1 VKLAE
6 IALSDPDAYVERFP
20 YEWFDELRRSDPVHW
35 QEDPHE
41 GVPFWAVTK
50 HADVVYVSRHPDTF
64 SSFERTSLFRE
75 PVDDNDLHENQLMMV
90 NQDPPAHTRL
100 RSIVNKGFTP
110 RMVGRLEARIREF
123 CHAIVDRAEEMG
135 EGDFVRWVS
144 AELPLEVIAEI
155 MGCPLE
161 ERDQIFD
168 LSNRL
173 IGFDDPE
180 FQTTL
185 DDARVAAAEMY
196 LFSDRLRL
204 EREKDPKEDVVT
216 KLAQAEVD
224 GHKLDELEFNLFFLL
239 LTVAGN
245 ETTRNAISHGMLAFL
260 DHPEEW
266 ERLRADRSLLES
278 AADEVI
284 RWAHPVVQFRRT
296 ATTDVE
302 LRGKQIRKGDKVVVY
317 YASANRDEDVFD
329 DPYRF
334 DIGRSP
340 NPHVS
345 FGGGGPHFCLG
356 AHLAKLEVQVMF
368 DVLADRLPDIRLD
381 GPVRRLRSNFIN
393 GIKQMP
399 VRFTG
404 SGAANG

>member
-35 QEDPHE
+35 QSDPHE

-50 HADVVYVSRHPDTF
+50 HADVVYVSRHPETF

-260 DHPEEW
+260 DNPEEW
-266 ERLRADRSLLES
+266 ERLRADRSLLET

-296 ATTDVE
+296 AMTDVE

-317 YASANRDEDVFD
+317 YASANRDEEVFD

-368 DVLADRLPDIRLD
+368 DVLADRLPNIQLD

-393 GIKQMP
+393 GIKEMP
-399 VRFTG
+399 VSFTG
-404 SGAANG
+404 

>member
-6 IALSDPDAYVERFP
+6 ITLSDPDAYVERFP
-20 YEWFDELRRSDPVHW
+20 YQWFDELRRSDPVHW

-50 HADVVYVSRHPDTF
+50 HADVVHVSRHPEIF

-100 RSIVNKGFTP
+100 RSLVNKGFTP

-123 CHAIVDRAEEMG
+123 CHAIVDRAEELG

-144 AELPLEVIAEI
+144 AELPLEVIAEV

-180 FQTTL
+180 FQTSV

-196 LFSDRLRL
+196 MFSDRLRL
-204 EREKDPKEDVVT
+204 EREKDPQEDVVT

-284 RWAHPVVQFRRT
+284 RWAHPVIQFRRT
-296 ATTDVE
+296 ATVDTE
-302 LRGKQIRKGDKVVVY
+302 LRGTQIRKGDKVVVY
-317 YASANRDEDVFD
+317 YASANRDEEVFA

-334 DIGRSP
+334 DIGRHP

-368 DVLADRLPDIRLD
+368 DVLADRLPNIELT
-381 GPVRRLRSNFIN
+381 GPARRLRSNFIN
-393 GIKQMP
+393 GIKEMP
-399 VRFTG
+399 VRFA
-404 SGAANG
+404 S